1 MRLNINLCYK
11 LIFILSTF
19 FNANPRP
26 DALMKEQL
34 VEMTGLSPRVI
45 RVWFQNKRCKHNKK
59 TNALKIQM
67 EQEKVRKWS
76 IQLILQIFIL
86 QLDQEMK
93 QIGYGRM
100 HGVPLVATSP
110 VRNDE
115 SPINL
120 HGFEVTSFQ
129 PPWKM
134 ISDLAMHA
142 DSKNNGMHQMHSPAY
157 QDIVNQVRSWLKSC
171 TLSLLT
177 WLIFMTAHNR
187 NLHDCTS
194 FFLLFLVCFWF
205 WFFFSSPSALPTWCF
220 FSW

>member
-1 MRLNINLCYK
+1 
-11 LIFILSTF
+11 
-19 FNANPRP
+19 
-26 DALMKEQL
+26 
-34 VEMTGLSPRVI
+34 
-45 RVWFQNKRCKHNKK
+45 
-59 TNALKIQM
+59 
-67 EQEKVRKWS
+67 
-76 IQLILQIFIL
+76 
-86 QLDQEMK
+86 MK

-157 QDIVNQVRSWLKSC
+157 QDIVNQV
-171 TLSLLT
+171 
-177 WLIFMTAHNR
+177 
-187 NLHDCTS
+187 
-194 FFLLFLVCFWF
+194 
-205 WFFFSSPSALPTWCF
+205 SS
-220 FSW
+220 

>member
-1 MRLNINLCYK
+1 M
-11 LIFILSTF
+11 
-19 FNANPRP
+19 
-26 DALMKEQL
+26 MK
-34 VEMTGLSPRVI
+34 
-45 RVWFQNKRCKHNKK
+45 F
-59 TNALKIQM
+59 KIQNPY
-67 EQEKVRKWS
+67 
-76 IQLILQIFIL
+76 
-86 QLDQEMK
+86 QEMK

-157 QDIVNQVRSWLKSC
+157 QDIVNQVRSCFLKSC
-171 TLSLLT
+171 SYSLASLL
-177 WLIFMTAHNR
+177 INMTAHICMIVQ
-187 NLHDCTS
+187 LFS
-194 FFLLFLVCFWF
+194 LLFYLILV
-205 WFFFSSPSALPTWCF
+205 FFSFTSALPT
-220 FSW
+220 